1 MIQDSPIGF
10 YPFFRYN
17 RSYYQAVIEKVK
29 FNVRMTIL
37 ALGLN
42 HKTAQLALREQL
54 SFTKEHVAQKLPDLA
69 NFAHLQEVAMIST
82 CNRTEFYGH
91 EGSVQLVMQW
101 LSKVRNIAQDVL
113 WRTSYVLKEQEA
125 VTHLMR
131 VASGLDSMVL
141 GEPQILGQLKQAYNT
156 AQNAGTLG
164 RVLERLFQASFA
176 VAKQVRTQTA
186 IGTSPVSVAY
196 AAVKLATHIFATL
209 SDKTVLLVGA
219 GETVTLVARHLHEQG
234 VRQFIFANRT
244 KARAQALAHTFKGSV
259 IDLDALAVHLPLADV
274 VLVATG
280 SEIPLINQASIKQA
294 IKQRKYR
301 PMYLLDLGVPRDI
314 DPSVG
319 ALEDVYLYTIDD
331 LQGMIDANYA
341 SRQAAVDA
349 AELIIAQHSMRYMNW
364 LRMSESVHLIR
375 AYREQAFMQSDQ
387 LLQQAKQAIA
397 QGKPVEQVL
406 ELFAHQ
412 LTAKLLHQ
420 PSVQLRQASEMGDAD
435 TLEIAQQL
443 LGIKTQ

>member
-1 MIQDSPIGF
+1 
-10 YPFFRYN
+10 
-17 RSYYQAVIEKVK
+17 
-29 FNVRMTIL
+29 
-37 ALGLN
+37 
-42 HKTAQLALREQL
+42 
-54 SFTKEHVAQKLPDLA
+54 
-69 NFAHLQEVAMIST
+69 
-82 CNRTEFYGH
+82 
-91 EGSVQLVMQW
+91 VMQW